1 MDALRGFGELGL
13 GSRLKRLSDYL
24 MKETQIVY
32 DFFKI
37 DFDPYLFPVFKII
50 SNKKGVTNTEIKNT
64 LNLSQP
70 AITQSINKLIKKDL
84 VIIKSDKI
92 DKRKKI
98 VLLSKKGVVLIQ
110 KLKPLWNCIDTVIK
124 DYTLTSSCS
133 LIEHLNTLEDK
144 LNTQSFSK
152 TIIEMVETNTQ
163 KDLNIINFKPEYS
176 KFFYNLNIEWLKTYF
191 YVEPFDEE
199 VLSKPSKYII
209 DKGGYIFFY
218 KLNDIIV
225 GTVALMPIDGVENG
239 YELTKMAVSPEHRGH
254 KIGQKLMQ
262 HCIDFAK
269 QHQFSKLL
277 LYSSTILEN
286 AIYIYRKY
294 GFIEVP
300 LEKNN
305 HYERS
310 NIKMEYPL

>member
-13 GSRLKRLSDYL
+13 GSRLKRLSEYL
-24 MKETQIVY
+24 MKETQTVY
-32 DFFKI
+32 DYFKV

-84 VIIKSDKI
+84 VIIKNDVI

-98 VLLSKKGVVLIQ
+98 VLLSKKGKLLTQ
-110 KLKPLWNCIDTVIK
+110 KLKPLWVSIDIVIK
-124 DYTLTSSCS
+124 DYTLASSCS

-144 LNTQSFSK
+144 LNAQSFSK
-152 TIIEMVETNTQ
+152 TIIDMVEANTQ
-163 KDLNIINFKPEYS
+163 KDLNIVGFKSDYS
-176 KFFYNLNIEWLKTYF
+176 KFFYDLNIEWLKTYF

-199 VLSKPSKYII
+199 VLSKPGKYII

-218 KLNDIIV
+218 KLNDEIV
-225 GTVALMPIDGVENG
+225 GTVALMPIDDNNNG
-239 YELTKMAVSPEHRGH
+239 YELTKMAVSPKHRGH

-269 QHQFSKLL
+269 THQFNKLL
-277 LYSSTILEN
+277 LYSSTVLEN

-300 LEKNN
+300 LEEDN